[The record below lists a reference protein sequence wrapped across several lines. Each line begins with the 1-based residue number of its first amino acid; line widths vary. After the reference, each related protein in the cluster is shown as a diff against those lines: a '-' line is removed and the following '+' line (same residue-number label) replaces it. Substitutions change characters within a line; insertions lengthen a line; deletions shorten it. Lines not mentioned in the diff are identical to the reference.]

1 MPNAISK
8 IVKLFFGQRQR
19 QRQSPYV
26 QTRGVAEPIDTERQ
40 AKLDAELAAR
50 KAEWEREGQAAAI
63 EKFQL
68 SNALTLA
75 QAEAEKKLKIL
86 DDDEAAALAT
96 KPAQQA
102 LTRPLTRPTV
112 SFIYLLGR
120 ADSGCSF
127 KIGKAND
134 VRRRLAQLNT
144 ASDVKLHLIDFRPV
158 PSREVLAIE
167 RRIHKLLSKY
177 RQNGEWFVTDLATV
191 RAVVEA
197 ETADYNDGQ
206 QPKWQKP

>member
-1 MPNAISK
+1 MRSRKEDLMPNAISK
-8 IVKLFFGQRQR
+8 IVKLFFR

-26 QTRGVAEPIDTERQ
+26 QTRGVTEPIDTERQ

-50 KAEWEREGQAAAI
+50 KAEWEREGQVAAI

-75 QAEAEKKLKIL
+75 QAEAEKKLKLL
-86 DDDEAAALAT
+86 DDDEAAALVT
-96 KPAQQA
+96 MPARRA
-102 LTRPLTRPTV
+102 KLTRPTV
-112 SFIYLLGR
+112 FFIYLLGR
-120 ADSGCSF
+120 AYSDCSF

-158 PSREVLAIE
+158 PFRAVLAIE
-167 RRIHKLLSKY
+167 RRIHKSLSKY
-177 RQNGEWFVTDLATV
+177 RRNGEWFVTDLTTV

-197 ETADYNDGQ
+197 ETANYNDEQ
-206 QPKWQKP
+206 